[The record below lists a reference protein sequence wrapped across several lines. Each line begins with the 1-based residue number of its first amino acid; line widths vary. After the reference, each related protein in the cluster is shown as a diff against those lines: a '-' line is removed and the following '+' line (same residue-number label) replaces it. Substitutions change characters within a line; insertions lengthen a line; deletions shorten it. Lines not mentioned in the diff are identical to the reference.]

1 MIQAPLRPTVSV
13 VITTY
18 NRAELCVRAV
28 ESALAQTYP
37 NLEIIVVDDG
47 SRDGTSE
54 RLRARFGTAIT
65 LISQEN
71 RGVSA
76 ARNTGVAASGG
87 TLVALLDSDD
97 YWLPEKTEEQVRFL
111 ESHPEYGMVLCNLS
125 NFHADGRELGESNR
139 RSALPRDGRI
149 LDNVLLSPALV
160 PSSVMI
166 RRALYESL
174 GGFDESLPTAEDL
187 DFHLRVASRA
197 PIALLERP
205 LARIARG
212 DTTGLSML
220 SRTNRDHV
228 FVVRRFVEN
237 AGALLMPE
245 QRRAALFNVLRY
257 NARSSTLS
265 LRPLEG
271 LRFAVEALPHVSSVQ
286 EVWSLVRLA
295 PLTLKCT
302 MKRLLVA
309 VRGA

>member
-76 ARNTGVAASGG
+76 ARNAGVAASSG

-97 YWLPEKTEEQVRFL
+97 YWRPEKTEEQVRFL

-125 NFHADGRELGESNR
+125 NFHADGREMGETDR
-139 RSALPRDGRI
+139 RKALPRDGNI
-149 LDNVLLSPALV
+149 LEHVLLSPSLV
-160 PSSVMI
+160 PSSVMVRKAI
-166 RRALYESL
+166 YDAV

-187 DFHLRVASRA
+187 DFHLQVAARTS
-197 PIALLERP
+197 IALLDRP
-205 LARIARG
+205 LVRIARG
-212 DTTGLSML
+212 DATGLSML

-228 FVVRRFVEN
+228 FVVRRFVDK
-237 AGALLMPE
+237 AGGLLTPQ
-245 QRRAALFNVLRY
+245 QRRTALFNVLRY

-271 LRFAVEALPHVSSVQ
+271 LRFAVDALQHASTI
-286 EVWSLVRLA
+286 EDVWSLVRLA
-295 PLTLKCT
+295 PLTLKST
-302 MKRLLVA
+302 VKRLLVA

>member
-1 MIQAPLRPTVSV
+1 MIQAPTRPTVSV

-37 NLEIIVVDDG
+37 HLEIIVVDDG
-47 SRDGTSE
+47 SRDGTAQ
-54 RLRARFGTAIT
+54 RLRTRFGSKIL

-76 ARNTGVAASGG
+76 ARNTGVAAGSGA
-87 TLVALLDSDD
+87 LVALLDSDD
-97 YWLPEKTEEQVRFL
+97 YWRPEKTEEQVRFL
-111 ESHPEYGMVLCNLS
+111 ETHPEYGMVLCNLS

-139 RSALPRDGRI
+139 RHALPRDGQV
-149 LDNVLLSPALV
+149 LENVLLKPALV
-160 PSSVMI
+160 PSSVMV
-166 RRALYESL
+166 RRALYESI
-174 GGFDESLPTAEDL
+174 GGFDETLPTAEDL
-187 DFHLRVASRA
+187 DFHLRVAACTS
-197 PIALLERP
+197 IALLERP

-228 FVVRRFVEN
+228 FVVRRFVDR
-237 AGALLMPE
+237 AGGLLTPQ

-271 LRFAVEALPHVSSVQ
+271 LRFAIDALPHVSSPGD
-286 EVWSLVRLA
+286 VWSLVRLV
-295 PLTLKCT
+295 PLTLKCSV
-302 MKRLLVA
+302 KRLLLA
-309 VRGA
+309 ARGG